1 MAPTAKTTTAT
12 TTPTTDPTPAPTPT
26 VVPLPKW
33 TDAASVASY
42 ITSVVGAVFAFITG
56 LHPGFTEPTAVQA
69 ILPAIGAIVAAAA
82 QIVNVVTHRAV
93 HKALIA
99 AGK

>member
-1 MAPTAKTTTAT
+1 MAPTAKTTAAKTA
-12 TTPTTDPTPAPTPT
+12 TTPTTDPTPTI
-26 VVPLPKW
+26 VPLPTW